1 MDDLVSFLPVLLGLF
16 ALPLFFYKLDK
27 GGLLLSLAIQF
38 ILVYV
43 VSCQIPP
50 IPVMFYLFWG
60 VYAFSVCCFLEVR
73 RFRNMGRKI
82 GRFFVFPTLALGAA
96 VLVFSL
102 CCLLGDDMI
111 DWVLF
116 KDYPIKTGTGFLATG
131 ISFYLF
137 TLVVHLYYIFAYQSY
152 KVRYF
157 VLSMLPYLL
166 VFISW
171 GYFFGGWQLCYFW
184 VTLFFWMI
192 AMAVAFFIK
201 NRYG

>member
-38 ILVYV
+38 ILVYIV
-43 VSCQIPP
+43 FCQISA
-50 IPVMFYLFWG
+50 IPVVFYLFWG

-82 GRFFVFPTLALGAA
+82 GRFFVFPTLALGVA
-96 VLVFSL
+96 VLIFSL
-102 CCLLGDDMI
+102 CSLLADNMI
-111 DWVLF
+111 EWILF
-116 KDYPIKTGTGFLATG
+116 RDYPLGFGTPFVAFGFA
-131 ISFYLF
+131 FFLF
-137 TLVVHLYYIFAYQSY
+137 TLVTHLYYIFAYQSY

-157 VLSMLPYLL
+157 VLSMLPYLFMF
-166 VFISW
+166 VFWI
-171 GYFFGGWQLCYFW
+171 YFFAGWRLFYFL
-184 VTLFFWMI
+184 VTFFFWMVT
-192 AMAVAFFIK
+192 MAVAFFIK